1 MSSLSQSSSVETR
14 GALRMGHSLSVCFG
28 RTLVI
33 NDVKNCSNPDCDPD
47 LKPSSSREL
56 EHLIDRL
63 ERIVDRLERT
73 VSARELEET
82 RRILKGVCDAG
93 KAVVSVTDEATGT
106 DEDEKLL
113 DSNSNSDLPTVLPST
128 PPPSASYLHQQ
139 LDSLEATLFPELN
152 SVEPTAAKDQPQ
164 VDHSLDTLP
173 TVIAQY

>member
-1 MSSLSQSSSVETR
+1 M
-14 GALRMGHSLSVCFG
+14 
-28 RTLVI
+28 
-33 NDVKNCSNPDCDPD
+33 
-47 LKPSSSREL
+47 

-93 KAVVSVTDEATGT
+93 KEAVVSVTDEATGT

-152 SVEPTAAKDQPQ
+152 SVEPTAAKDQHQ